1 MFDAALQESRRYEG
15 SSSNVE
21 VVAEE
26 RNDEQQYSQMQQMI
40 LDGAGSEG
48 NENFRESLNV
58 DEDERVVEE
67 EMNPE
72 ALKMYEILKTAN
84 RPLYDG
90 CEVSQLAADIE
101 LLNIKA

>member
-1 MFDAALQESRRYEG
+1 MFDVALHESRRYEG

-26 RNDEQQYSQMQQMI
+26 RNDEQQYNQMQQMI
-40 LDGAGSEG
+40 LDCAGYGG
-48 NENFRESLNV
+48 NENFHESLIV

-72 ALKMYEILKTAN
+72 ARKMHEMLETAN
-84 RPLYDG
+84 
-90 CEVSQLAADIE
+90 
-101 LLNIKA
+101 